1 MSTRSSAGGAGAARG
16 TGNEPRIFAW
26 FAAHA
31 LARQRLP
38 EWLAP
43 NARVL
48 AVGLQTAYAM
58 DDGGVRTEPADEAGS
73 GGAEGRLFI
82 QSKSGLTLSESGTS
96 DLAAAID
103 QAVAQWHVGI
113 AGRRLEE
120 KRDRLVIVTDAASS
134 QPVQKDLYRVINNR
148 LATAP
153 DEPAGRNSEEETALR
168 VLRGH
173 VERAWRAQTGR
184 EPGTNELANFHGLL
198 RLLVLDLDEG
208 KPGRTD
214 AENLLRPVL
223 AAPEQA
229 ANVWESLTVIG
240 QGLNERQQWYHRRHL
255 IWALRH
261 RSYALSATALDRTDK
276 GIEAL
281 LQAQVRAAELFPNPL
296 IEIERP
302 TPAIDV
308 YVRQT
313 VLASAPT
320 SPDAFA
326 PQPFNEVLARSGS
339 RHFLVLGEA
348 GLGKSTLT
356 RQEAARL
363 AQRMLDASPG
373 ETPRTLPRLLP
384 LWVSAL
390 DLAEAQ
396 GPMTT
401 RILTALVKALGPHLQ
416 HKLPEDLLA
425 TAADEPWLLLI
436 DGLDEI
442 SDPVRHLQM
451 LKTLAAYARQED
463 GMRMVITTRALS
475 AEELKWLG
483 ASGFGTYA
491 LQRLDHRQLTDFAH
505 NWFGDESAA
514 TRFLVQANRPELRDL
529 VRVPLMATLAAM
541 LHKEDPERA
550 LPRHRYTLYDQF
562 LNLLREARSSI
573 PSPGD
578 DPHHSA
584 RVLKALREQKEDLV
598 HHLAQ
603 VQISGSSKDL
613 LPEAVDR
620 TKRSI
625 GRRETRRVLGWSER
639 VAKTLTDTG
648 LFVRT
653 GSGLRIVHMSFA
665 EHLAA
670 EAHAERLPARFDA
683 EHPDWL
689 GVMSRALSAQSRQDT
704 WAQSSGMDLTGP
716 EDNVA
721 RDTLVHHTYLH
732 PQTAAELVRHL
743 QTRGRNG
750 QLLAGYLLGEGD
762 TPTTGWDAECLISA
776 FIDHLRDAVHREGA
790 VHCREERLETWFHVA
805 GRIPA
810 PLIGDYL
817 HALAKDRRRPTYGRV
832 IAARALADSR
842 PQQAIEALRSILDD
856 ESTDPNI
863 FGETVRTLIDI
874 DPAQT
879 ECAADALRRLLNHR
893 SASPESICRAAETL
907 ASLGETY
914 VSEAAAKLL
923 MSASNL
929 DAAPS
934 DRLNAARLLGDLG
947 PAYRQRC
954 VQALWGVVDAPDTD
968 VFERTEAMRELSILD
983 AEGADEVAKELLAFL
998 TDEAPSPSYV
1008 RNAAE
1013 MIVASSPHR
1022 LHEVVAALRT
1032 FVENPAIAETTRT
1045 AAESQLRTLL
1055 PRESSP
1061 GTPPRAQ
1068 EPDPSSP
1075 VEEMCRVL
1083 ADPEEGF
1090 DRLLMAAE
1098 ALSELGLAEAEQGAV
1113 VLRGRIA
1120 QMSMGPDLLDIA
1132 LALAELGP
1140 AYGTEVAA
1148 ILRGV
1153 IAASTTPSDD
1163 RVRAT
1168 HMLLDLGP
1176 QYAAEAFGVLR
1187 SIADDASTDEDT
1199 RDNAIRGMGY
1209 FRPEHAPQAAEY
1221 LRGRIAASECDT
1233 PARRRVLAEALGW
1246 LGPLWAAEAAHS
1258 LRGIMNDTAV
1268 PGAERVECAVSLVS
1282 VGQQYEVEAI
1292 AWLRGFMKDPS
1303 QAGDDRDLASHR
1315 LLDITGKYL
1324 YEQDQ
1329 VMRETSPELYAK
1341 LSAREG

>member
-1 MSTRSSAGGAGAARG
+1 M
-16 TGNEPRIFAW
+16 
-26 FAAHA
+26 AAHA
-31 LARQRLP
+31 LAREPLP
-38 EWLAP
+38 EQLVP
-43 NARVL
+43 NARVR

-58 DDGGVRTEPADEAGS
+58 DDGGIRTEPADGAGS
-73 GGAEGRLFI
+73 DSGEGRLFI
-82 QSKSGLTLSESGTS
+82 QSKGGLQLRKSDTS
-96 DLAAAID
+96 DLAEAID
-103 QAVAQWHVGI
+103 QAVAQWHAGVG
-113 AGRRLEE
+113 GRRLEAE
-120 KRDRLVIVTDAASS
+120 RDRLVIVTDAAASEAITRH
-134 QPVQKDLYRVINNR
+134 LRCVIDR
-148 LATAP
+148 LATAS
-153 DEPAGRNSEEETALR
+153 DEFAARNAEEAEALP
-168 VLRGH
+168 VLRAH
-173 VERAWRAQTGR
+173 VERAWRAQTGHA
-184 EPGTNELANFHGLL
+184 PSVSELADFHGLL
-198 RLLVLDLDEG
+198 RLLVLDLDAG
-208 KPGRTD
+208 KPDRAT
-214 AENLLRPVL
+214 AENLLRRVL
-223 AAPEQA
+223 DRPEQA
-229 ANVWESLTVIG
+229 ANAWEHLATVG
-240 QGLNERQQWYHRRHL
+240 QDRNERQQWYHRRHL

-261 RSYALSATALDRTDK
+261 RRYALSATALDRTDN
-276 GIEAL
+276 GIETL
-281 LQAQVRAAELFPNPL
+281 LQAQVRAAELFSNPL
-296 IEIERP
+296 VEIEGP
-302 TPAIDV
+302 IPAVDV

-313 VLASAPT
+313 VLANAPT

-363 AQRMLDASPG
+363 AQRMLDAPPG
-373 ETPRTLPRLLP
+373 ENPRPLAPLLP

-401 RILTALVKALGPHLQ
+401 RILTAVVKALGPQLQ
-416 HKLPEDLLA
+416 NKLPEDLLT

-442 SDPVRHLQM
+442 SDPARHLQM
-451 LKTLAAYARQED
+451 LKTLAAYARQEG
-463 GMRMVITTRALS
+463 GMRMVITTRPLS
-475 AEELKWLG
+475 TEEKKWLG
-483 ASGFGTYA
+483 AAGFGTYT

-505 NWFGDESAA
+505 KWFGDESAA
-514 TRFLVQANRPELRDL
+514 TLFLTQANRPELRDV

-541 LHKEDPERA
+541 LHKQDPERA
-550 LPRHRYTLYDQF
+550 LPTHRYTLYDQF
-562 LNLLREARSSI
+562 LNLLREVRSSI
-573 PSPGD
+573 PSQGD
-578 DPHHSA
+578 DPRHSA
-584 RVLKALREQKEDLV
+584 RVLKALREQNEDLV

-603 VQISGSSKDL
+603 VQISGSVRDL
-613 LPEAVDR
+613 LPEAVNWTDR
-620 TKRSI
+620 II
-625 GRRETRRVLGWSER
+625 GPRETRRVPGWSER

-670 EAHAERLPARFDA
+670 EAHAERLPARFDH
-683 EHPDWL
+683 EHPDWR
-689 GVMSRALSAQSRQDT
+689 GVMSRALRAQSRQDT
-704 WAQSSGMDLTGP
+704 WAQSNGMDLTGP
-716 EDNVA
+716 EDSVA

-732 PQTAAELVRHL
+732 PQSAAELVRHL
-743 QTRGRNG
+743 QARGRNG

-762 TPTTGWDAECLISA
+762 TPATGQETESLISA
-776 FIDHLRDAVHREGA
+776 FVGHLRDAVYREGA
-790 VHCREERLETWFHVA
+790 VHRREERLETWFHIA
-805 GRIPA
+805 GRIRA
-810 PLIGDYL
+810 HLIGDYL
-817 HALAKDRRRPTYGRV
+817 HALAKDRRRPTYARV

-842 PQQAIEALRSILDD
+842 PHQAIEALRSIGDD
-856 ESTDPNI
+856 ESTDPNSL
-863 FGETVRTLIDI
+863 GEIVRTLLDI

-893 SASPESICRAAETL
+893 SASPESICQAAETL

-914 VSEAAAKLL
+914 VDEAAAELL

-929 DAAPS
+929 YAAPS
-934 DRLNAARLLGDLG
+934 DRLNAARLLSDLG
-947 PAYRQRC
+947 PAYRQRS
-954 VQALWGVVDAPDTD
+954 VQALWSVVDAPDTD
-968 VFERTEAMRELSILD
+968 VFERTEAMGELSILD
-983 AEGADEVAKELLAFL
+983 AEGADEEAVKLLTFL
-998 TDEAPSPSYV
+998 TDEAPRPDHV
-1008 RNAAE
+1008 RSATE

-1022 LHEVVAALRT
+1022 LDEVVAALRT
-1032 FVENPAIAETTRT
+1032 LAENPAIPDATRK

-1083 ADPEEGF
+1083 ADPEGGF
-1090 DRLLMAAE
+1090 DRFLMAAE
-1098 ALSELGLAEAEQGAV
+1098 ELSELGLTEAEQGAV

-1120 QMSMGPDLLDIA
+1120 EMSMGPDLLDIA
-1132 LALAELGP
+1132 LALTELGP
-1140 AYGTEVAA
+1140 AYVTEATA

-1163 RVRAT
+1163 RVRAA

-1176 QYAAEAFGVLR
+1176 EYAAEAFGILR
-1187 SIADDASTDEDT
+1187 SIADDASTDEDA
-1199 RDNAIRGMGY
+1199 RDNAIRGMSY

-1233 PARRRVLAEALGW
+1233 PARRRVLAKALGW
-1246 LGPLWAAEAAHS
+1246 LGPLWAAEAAHL

-1268 PGAERVECAVSLVS
+1268 PGAERVECAASLVS
-1282 VGQQYEVEAI
+1282 MGQQYEVEAI

-1303 QAGDDRDLASHR
+1303 QAGDDRDFASDR
-1315 LLDITGKYL
+1315 LLDITGKYH

-1329 VMRETSPELYAK
+1329 VMQETSPELYAK
-1341 LSAREG
+1341 LSARER